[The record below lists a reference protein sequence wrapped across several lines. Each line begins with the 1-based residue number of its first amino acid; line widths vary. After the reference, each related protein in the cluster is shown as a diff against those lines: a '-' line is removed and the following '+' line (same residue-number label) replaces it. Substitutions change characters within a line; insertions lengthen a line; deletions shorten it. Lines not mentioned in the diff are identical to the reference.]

1 MDLIDRPIRYAW
13 YNSHMSKKKVVVTG
27 INGFVGHHL
36 ARELVNNDVEVVGV
50 GHEPELTGELKEI
63 VSEYF
68 HQDLVASWPNTG
80 DVDGVINLAGLAAV
94 GPSFDDPQRY
104 IEMNS
109 AIVTNLC
116 EYYQKRDNHPRIVI
130 ISSGAIYSPD
140 QPLPISEDG
149 EIGLTSPYAVS
160 KVLTENQVIYY
171 RQRGLDCV
179 VARPFN
185 HIGPGQAKGFI
196 LPDFY
201 DRISS
206 TTESLIKVGNIE
218 TKRDYTDVRD
228 IAKAYTKMV
237 LAPKLNSPIYNVCSG
252 KSLSGKEILDELKS
266 AMGRDDITFE
276 VDPAL
281 VRPTDIPEITGDS
294 SRLQNEI
301 DWHPEIDI
309 HQTIHDFVESNK

>member
-1 MDLIDRPIRYAW
+1 
-13 YNSHMSKKKVVVTG
+13 MSKKRVVVTG

-36 ARELVNNDVEVVGV
+36 ARELIKNNVSVIGV
-50 GHEPELTGELKEI
+50 GHEPE
-63 VSEYF
+63 VSSDLADVVEEYYK
-68 HQDLVASWPNTG
+68 QDLVAAWPETG
-80 DVDGVINLAGLAAV
+80 EVDGVINLAGLAAV

-104 IEMNS
+104 INMNS

-116 EYYQKRDNHPRIVI
+116 EYYQKQEQHPRIVI
-130 ISSGAIYSPD
+130 VSSGAIYSPN
-140 QPLPISEDG
+140 QSLPISEDG
-149 EIGLTSPYAVS
+149 ELGLTSPYVVS
-160 KVLTENQVIYY
+160 KVLTENQIIYY

-206 TTESLIKVGNIE
+206 TSGDVISVGNIE

-228 IAKAYTKMV
+228 IARAYTKLV
-237 LAPKLNSPIYNVCSG
+237 LAPKLKLPIYNVCSG
-252 KSLSGKEILDELKS
+252 KSLSGKELLGILKS
-266 AMGRDDITFE
+266 TMGRNEITFE
-276 VDPAL
+276 VDPRL

-294 SRLQNEI
+294 SRIQDELG
-301 DWHPEIDI
+301 WHPEISAS
-309 HQTIHDFVESNK
+309 QTIADFVNSVS